1 MNFDME
7 RKEKAEKIEA
17 VIGTYLPKE
26 EGYQKK
32 VEEAMN
38 YSVLAGGKRLRP
50 MLLEETYKMFGGE
63 GRVVEPLWL
72 LSKWF
77 IPILW
82 CMMICRVW
90 ITTSTAEEGRRR
102 M

>member
-32 VEEAMN
+32 W
-38 YSVLAGGKRLRP
+38 KRQ
-50 MLLEETYKMFGGE
+50 
-63 GRVVEPLWL
+63 
-72 LSKWF
+72 
-77 IPILW
+77 
-82 CMMICRVW
+82 
-90 ITTSTAEEGRRR
+90 
-102 M
+102 